1 MTLMAKLEGSPETA
15 ITPHRA
21 AAGHTLLKAILSSVI
36 VWISRGA
43 VPPSVP

>member
-21 AAGHTLLKAILSSVI
+21 PGRTLLKAILSSVI
-36 VWISRGA
+36 VWISRDA